1 MAEKAWNSVHQFF
14 PKALQRV
21 LVTKR
26 LPCSHFST
34 YGENLH
40 SSYITAPTPY
50 QDHSTYNTARC
61 APLANAELIASGII
75 GGLVLEDLFR
85 TACSS
90 VAGMLGPGTFRERP
104 PAADCILLL
113 FLLVR
118 VTLLTVAACKRQHVA
133 EN

>member
-1 MAEKAWNSVHQFF
+1 MAEKLGIQCISFSRKRCKGVF
-14 PKALQRV
+14 
-21 LVTKR
+21 VTKR

-75 GGLVLEDLFR
+75 GV
-85 TACSS
+85 
-90 VAGMLGPGTFRERP
+90 
-104 PAADCILLL
+104 
-113 FLLVR
+113 
-118 VTLLTVAACKRQHVA
+118 
-133 EN
+133 